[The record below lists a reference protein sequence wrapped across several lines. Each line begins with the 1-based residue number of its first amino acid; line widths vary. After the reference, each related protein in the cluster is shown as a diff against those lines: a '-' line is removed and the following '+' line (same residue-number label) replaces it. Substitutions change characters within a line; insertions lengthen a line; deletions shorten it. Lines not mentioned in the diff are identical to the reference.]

1 MMFHPDLLSKNA
13 DPEGSVRYGN
23 VNICHEKIECKHEDT
38 TFYDDIAKTNTFI
51 IDDRSPQ
58 YKGYECSIFKEKYH
72 LTDYQL
78 CYIIWKNR
86 KKHLVY
92 NQRLIKYI

>member
-1 MMFHPDLLSKNA
+1 MMLHLDLLPTTA
-13 DPEGSVRYGN
+13 DPEGSARYSN

-58 YKGYECSIFKEKYH
+58 YKGYECCMFKGVVIKEANGSYCWWKSIDQKGMNSNE
-72 LTDYQL
+72 
-78 CYIIWKNR
+78 
-86 KKHLVY
+86 
-92 NQRLIKYI
+92 

>member
-1 MMFHPDLLSKNA
+1 MMLHLDLLPATA
-13 DPEGSVRYGN
+13 DPEGSVRYSN

-58 YKGYECSIFKEKYH
+58 YKGYECCMFKGVVIKEANGSYCWWKSIDQKGMISNE
-72 LTDYQL
+72 
-78 CYIIWKNR
+78 
-86 KKHLVY
+86 
-92 NQRLIKYI
+92 

>member
-1 MMFHPDLLSKNA
+1 MMLHLDLLPVTA
-13 DPEGSVRYGN
+13 DPEGSVRYSN

-58 YKGYECSIFKEKYH
+58 YKGYECCMFKGVVIKEANGLYCWWKSIDQKGTNSNE
-72 LTDYQL
+72 
-78 CYIIWKNR
+78 
-86 KKHLVY
+86 
-92 NQRLIKYI
+92 

>member
-1 MMFHPDLLSKNA
+1 MFHPDLLPDTA

-51 IDDRSPQ
+51 IDDKSPQ
-58 YKGYECSIFKEKYH
+58 YRGYECCIFKGTVIKEANGSYH
-72 LTDYQL
+72 W
-78 CYIIWKNR
+78 WKSID
-86 KKHLVY
+86 
-92 NQRLIKYI
+92 QRGMINNEDSD

>member
-1 MMFHPDLLSKNA
+1 MMLHLDLLPITA
-13 DPEGSVRYGN
+13 DPEGSVRYSN

-58 YKGYECSIFKEKYH
+58 YKGYECCMFKGVVIKEANGSYCWWKSIDQKGMISNE
-72 LTDYQL
+72 
-78 CYIIWKNR
+78 
-86 KKHLVY
+86 
-92 NQRLIKYI
+92 

>member
-1 MMFHPDLLSKNA
+1 MMLHLDLLPVTA
-13 DPEGSVRYGN
+13 DPEGSVRYSN

-58 YKGYECSIFKEKYH
+58 YKGYECCMFKGVVIKEANGSYCWWKSIDQKGMINDE
-72 LTDYQL
+72 
-78 CYIIWKNR
+78 
-86 KKHLVY
+86 
-92 NQRLIKYI
+92 